1 MAHFAQLNEDNMV
14 TQVIVIDNKDAETE
28 QAGKDFIAG
37 MGLEGNWVQTS
48 YNANFRGKFAGI
60 GNFYDETTDTFIN
73 LHEKSKWL
81 QLASID
87 YTKDN
92 SEKSILVDGFPR
104 SGNVY
109 LSYVL
114 GFGFDTC
121 SQYTGYKYFHNKE
134 SITEGPSKFDVVVV
148 PVRTPVDSIKSA
160 VSYFNYDPTDEQG
173 LFTLATD
180 NLEWMKLIRDNK
192 DKLVIVGF
200 ATLTTDPQAIVNK
213 IAKAIKVLPS
223 SFTDAE
229 ITDRME
235 EDGMSLNLPN
245 ETTSNNDVD
254 LSNPLIA
261 EVIAEATEIYN
272 VLISNNGSN

>member
-1 MAHFAQLNEDNMV
+1 MAHFAQLNEHNMV
-14 TQVIVIDNKDAETE
+14 TQVIVVDNKNVETE
-28 QAGKDFIAG
+28 QAGKDFIAA
-37 MGLEGNWVQTS
+37 MGLEGDWIQTS

-60 GNFYDETTDTFIN
+60 GNFYDKATDTFIN
-73 LHEKSKWL
+73 LIEKTKWL

-87 YTKDN
+87 YAKDN

-109 LSYVL
+109 LSYLL

-121 SQYTGYKYFHNKE
+121 YQYTGYKVFHNKE
-134 SITEGPSKFDVVVV
+134 SITEAPSKFDVVVV
-148 PVRTPVDSIKSA
+148 PVRTPVDSIKSS
-160 VSYFNYDPTDEQG
+160 VSFFDYDPTNTQT
-173 LFTLATD
+173 LFALATD

-192 DKLVIVGF
+192 DKLVVVDF
-200 ATLTTDPQAIVNK
+200 PTLTTDPQAIVNK
-213 IAKAIKVLPS
+213 VAKAIKVLPS
-223 SFTDAE
+223 DFTNAA
-229 ITDRME
+229 ITARMN
-235 EDGMSLNLPN
+235 EDNMQFNLPN

-272 VLISNNGSN
+272 KLIA

>member
-1 MAHFAQLNEDNMV
+1 MAHFAQLNKHNMV
-14 TQVIVIDNKDAETE
+14 TQVIVVDNVNAETE
-28 QAGKDFIAG
+28 QAGKDFIAAI
-37 MGLEGNWVQTS
+37 GLEGNWIQTS

-60 GNFYDETTDTFIN
+60 GNFYDETTDTFIH
-73 LHEKSKWL
+73 LYEKTRWL

-109 LSYVL
+109 LSYLL
-114 GFGFDTC
+114 GFGFNTC
-121 SQYTGYKYFHNKE
+121 FQYTGYKHFHNKE
-134 SITEGPSKFDVVVV
+134 SITEAPSKFDVVVV

-160 VSYFNYDPTDEQG
+160 VSFFNYDPTNTQT
-173 LFTLATD
+173 LFALATD

-192 DKLVIVGF
+192 NKLVIVDF
-200 ATLTTDPQAIVNK
+200 PTLTTDSQAIVNK
-213 IAKAIKVLPS
+213 VAKAVKVLPS
-223 SFTDAE
+223 TFTDAE
-229 ITDRME
+229 ITARMN

-254 LSNPLIA
+254 LTNPLIA

-272 VLISNNGSN
+272 ELIA